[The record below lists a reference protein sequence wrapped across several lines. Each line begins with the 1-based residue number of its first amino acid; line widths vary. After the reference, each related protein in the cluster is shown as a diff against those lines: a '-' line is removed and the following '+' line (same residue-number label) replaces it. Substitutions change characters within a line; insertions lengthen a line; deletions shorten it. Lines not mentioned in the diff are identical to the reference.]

1 LRLPPD
7 PFEKARPLPRLA
19 LGKKAL
25 VVAMDHARTLGVT
38 PGLEDP
44 GQVLD
49 RVIDAGADGIMTSY
63 GVIKHYRE
71 RLIGRIPT
79 FLRLD
84 GGPSKYRED
93 WLRYSEWSLLHTVE
107 DARRLGVDGVCLMA
121 FIGSKVE
128 LRTLEI
134 CARVAGD
141 CIADGL
147 PVMVEALPCPSE
159 RVPNPL
165 DADAMA
171 GACRIAF
178 EHGADIV
185 KTYYTGSAGSFR
197 KVTAACPAP
206 VFIAGGVKMD
216 TIRAALEVVHGS
228 VQAGGRGVVF
238 GRNIWQAPDPAAV
251 VRALGA
257 IIRDGKGVD
266 EAMQIGALRN

>member
-1 LRLPPD
+1 M
-7 PFEKARPLPRLA
+7 PRLA
-19 LGKKAL
+19 LGSKSL

-44 GQVLD
+44 GKVLD
-49 RVIDAGADGIMTSY
+49 RVIEAGADGIMTSY

-79 FLRLD
+79 YLRLD

-107 DARRLGVDGVCLMA
+107 DARRLGVDGVCIMA
-121 FIGSKVE
+121 FIGAPVE

-134 CARVAGD
+134 VARVAGD
-141 CIADGL
+141 CAADGL
-147 PVMVEALPCPSE
+147 PVMVEALPCPAE
-159 RVPNPL
+159 RVPNTL

-171 GACRIAF
+171 SACRIAF

-185 KTYYTGSAGSFR
+185 KTYYTGSAASFR
-197 KVTAACPAP
+197 KVASTCPVP
-206 VFIAGGVKMD
+206 VLIAGGVKMD

-228 VQAGGRGVVF
+228 VQGGGRGVVF
-238 GRNIWQAPDPAAV
+238 GRNIWQTPDPAAV

-257 IIRDGKGVD
+257 IIHHGKGVD